1 MDEKFMLG
9 KPLSK
14 LLTALRKYVIISL
27 LAYLYLRHFEER
39 FMKKNEYTFAV
50 MPSSGHRMRTF
61 SLSAVSLIVLAISL
75 AVIVISSITFGS
87 LATWKYCKKQRE
99 KAEEAVQNAGILHK
113 ELEIE
118 LQKIKK
124 SYTNFKNVLDV
135 DTESDSEQDDKM
147 GKGGPEMPELFD
159 IPVLD
164 LYSVSERL
172 DDAGIKFPPVLLE
185 SISLRADIN
194 ELIRRIDDKI
204 VELSTTPSIWPV
216 KFEPREQ
223 LWISSGFRRRKSPF
237 TGRWEMHA
245 GVDIPGPSRTPIIAT
260 ADGTITKIGS
270 DRYLGN
276 YIEVYHSEEFSTLYG
291 HMRSFAK
298 GVKKGTKVKRGGIIG
313 YMGRTGKVTG
323 MHVHYEV
330 KLKGKSVNPVNYILD

>member
-1 MDEKFMLG
+1 
-9 KPLSK
+9 
-14 LLTALRKYVIISL
+14 
-27 LAYLYLRHFEER
+27 
-39 FMKKNEYTFAV
+39 MKKNEYTFAV

-61 SLSAVSLIVLAISL
+61 SLSAVSLMVLAISI

-99 KAEEAVQNAGILHK
+99 KTDEAVQSAEILQK
-113 ELEIE
+113 ELESE

-124 SYTNFKNVLDV
+124 SYTNFKNALDV
-135 DTESDSEQDDKM
+135 DMDSDSEQDDKM

-172 DDAGIKFPPVLLE
+172 DDAGIEFLPVLLE

-194 ELIRRIDDKI
+194 ELVRRIDEKI
-204 VELSTTPSIWPV
+204 IELSTTPSIWPV

-237 TGRWEMHA
+237 TSRWEMHTGA
-245 GVDIPGPSRTPIIAT
+245 DIPGPSRTPIIAT

-276 YIEVYHSEEFSTLYG
+276 YIEIYHSERFSTLYG
-291 HMRSFAK
+291 HMKSFAK
-298 GVKKGTKVKRGGIIG
+298 GVKKGTKINRGGIIG
-313 YMGRTGKVTG
+313 YMGKTGRTTG
-323 MHVHYEV
+323 THLHYEV

>member
-1 MDEKFMLG
+1 
-9 KPLSK
+9 
-14 LLTALRKYVIISL
+14 
-27 LAYLYLRHFEER
+27 
-39 FMKKNEYTFAV
+39 MKKNEYTFAV

-61 SLSAVSLIVLAISL
+61 SLSAVSLMVLAISI

-99 KAEEAVQNAGILHK
+99 KADAAVQNAGILQK
-113 ELEIE
+113 ELESE

-124 SYTNFKNVLDV
+124 SYTNFKNALDV
-135 DTESDSEQDDKM
+135 DTESDSEPDDKM

-159 IPVLD
+159 IPVFD
-164 LYSVSERL
+164 LYSVNERL
-172 DDAGIKFPPVLLE
+172 DNAGIEFPPALLE
-185 SISLRADIN
+185 SISLRVDLN
-194 ELIRRIDDKI
+194 ELARRIDEKI

-216 KFEPREQ
+216 KFEPKEQ

-237 TGRWEMHA
+237 TGRWEMHT
-245 GVDIPGPSRTPIIAT
+245 GIDVPGPSRTPIVAT

-276 YIEVYHSEEFSTLYG
+276 YIEIYHSEKFSTLYG

-298 GVKKGTKVKRGGIIG
+298 GLKKGTKVNRGGIIG
-313 YMGRTGKVTG
+313 YMGRTGRVTG
-323 MHVHYEV
+323 THVHYEV
-330 KLKGKSVNPVNYILD
+330 RLKGKPANPVNYILD

>member
-1 MDEKFMLG
+1 
-9 KPLSK
+9 
-14 LLTALRKYVIISL
+14 
-27 LAYLYLRHFEER
+27 
-39 FMKKNEYTFAV
+39 MKKNEYTFAV

-75 AVIVISSITFGS
+75 VVIVISSITFGS
-87 LATWKYCKKQRE
+87 LATWKYCKNQRE
-99 KAEEAVQNAGILHK
+99 KADAAVQNAEILQK
-113 ELEIE
+113 ELETE
-118 LQKIKK
+118 LHKIKK
-124 SYTNFKNVLDV
+124 SYTNFKNALDV
-135 DTESDSEQDDKM
+135 DTESDSDPDDKM

-164 LYSVSERL
+164 LYSVNERL
-172 DDAGIKFPPVLLE
+172 DDAGIEFPPVLLE
-185 SISLRADIN
+185 SISLRADLN
-194 ELIRRIDDKI
+194 ELVRRIDEKI

-245 GVDIPGPSRTPIIAT
+245 GIDIPGPSRTPIIAT

-276 YIEVYHSEEFSTLYG
+276 YIEIYHSDKFSTLYG

-313 YMGRTGKVTG
+313 YMGRTGRSTG
-323 MHVHYEV
+323 THVHYEV
-330 KLKGKSVNPVNYILD
+330 RRDGKPVNPVNYILD